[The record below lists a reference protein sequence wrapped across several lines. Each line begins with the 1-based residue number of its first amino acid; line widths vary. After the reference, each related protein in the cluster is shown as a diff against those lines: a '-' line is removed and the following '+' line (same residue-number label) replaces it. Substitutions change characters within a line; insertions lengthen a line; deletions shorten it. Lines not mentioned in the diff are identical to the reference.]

1 MSTTERAGGLFA
13 SLRQLLGTVLE
24 IGQVRLAL
32 LGNDLE
38 HQKLRIFDGLL
49 RAALGLML
57 VTVGTVLLCGFIVLL
72 FSEGY
77 RLAALGLL
85 TAGFLAAGVVLM
97 RSGGQRLQ
105 SPHGMFDATLAELG
119 QDRAALAP
127 HE

>member
-1 MSTTERAGGLFA
+1 MSATEQAGGLFA

-38 HQKLRIFDGLL
+38 RQKLRIFDGLL
-49 RAALGLML
+49 LAALGLML

-77 RLAALGLL
+77 RLAALGVL
-85 TAGFLAAGVVLM
+85 TAAFLVAGVLLM

-127 HE
+127 RE

>member
-1 MSTTERAGGLFA
+1 MPMTEPAGGLFA

-38 HQKLRIFDGLL
+38 RQKLRIFDGLL
-49 RAALGLML
+49 LAALGLML
-57 VTVGTVLLCGFIVLL
+57 VTVGTVLLCGFVVLL
-72 FSEGY
+72 FSEGH
-77 RLAALGLL
+77 RLAALGVM
-85 TAGFLAAGVVLM
+85 TAAFLVAGVLLI
-97 RSGGQRLQ
+97 RGGGQRLQ

-127 HE
+127 RE

>member
-1 MSTTERAGGLFA
+1 MSTTEQAGGLFA

-38 HQKLRIFDGLL
+38 RQKLRIFDGLL
-49 RAALGLML
+49 LAALGLML
-57 VTVGTVLLCGFIVLL
+57 VTVGTVLLCCFIVLL

-77 RLAALGLL
+77 RLAALGVL
-85 TAGFLAAGVVLM
+85 TAGFLGAGVVLM

-127 HE
+127 RE

>member
-1 MSTTERAGGLFA
+1 MPTPDQAGGLFA

-38 HQKLRIFDGLL
+38 RQKMRIFDGLL
-49 RAALGLML
+49 LAALGLML
-57 VTVGTVLLCGFIVLL
+57 VTVGTVLLCGFVVLL
-72 FSEGY
+72 FAEGY
-77 RLAALGLL
+77 RLAALGVL
-85 TAGFLAAGVVLM
+85 TAGFLVAGVLLM

-127 HE
+127 RE